1 MISNAAHFSI
11 KPDQSMGSLVKTS
24 VTELKNLVVIIGHWL
39 LLAYGIVSLHQ
50 HLALLA
56 LVPFP
61 AIFYILTVKCTD
73 PLQFK
78 EKEREER
85 NERNS

>member
-11 KPDQSMGSLVKTS
+11 KPDQSMVSLVKS
-24 VTELKNLVVIIGHWL
+24 SITELKNLVVIIGHWL

-61 AIFYILTVKCTD
+61 AIFYILTVKCTG
-73 PLQFK
+73 PIEYK
-78 EKEREER
+78 EQEREER
-85 NERNS
+85 NN